1 MSAPTSH
8 FVIFHKKGPKWP
20 SEGLSLSDPIAQEHA
35 QYFAQFV
42 SQGKLLEGGPFPG
55 HSGGMMIFDSGVGE
69 EEVRT
74 IAENDPARIA
84 GIMDFEIKQW
94 MRVFG
99 A

>member
-35 QYFAQFV
+35 QYFAQFA

-55 HSGGMMIFDSGVGE
+55 HSGGMKIFDSGVGE
-69 EEVRT
+69 
-74 IAENDPARIA
+74 NDPARIS
-84 GIMDFEIKQW
+84 GVMDFEIKQW